1 MDYKIYTL
9 MAILLGSVALISS
22 IGTTYATTTNAT
34 TTNATTTN
42 ATTTN
47 ATTTNATTTNA
58 TTNAADWLTFELN
71 VGGQTYPIQYMIDG
85 GSANNMTI
93 SNETNSLIVSINSTD
108 VGTLDIRL
116 PRNIIDAT
124 TDEGSDAPFVAF
136 IDDAEL
142 VEPGEPATTADMRTL
157 SIGFPPGAEKIEI
170 TGTSVVPE
178 FSTIAVVVL
187 AVAIIGIVIA
197 TARHGR
203 FTSSPR
209 M

>member
-58 TTNAADWLTFELN
+58 TAADWLTFELN
-71 VGGQTYPIQYMIDG
+71 VGGQTYPIQYMIEG
-85 GSANNMTI
+85 VSVNNMTI

-116 PRNIIDAT
+116 PRNVIDAT

-187 AVAIIGIVIA
+187 AIAIIGIVIA